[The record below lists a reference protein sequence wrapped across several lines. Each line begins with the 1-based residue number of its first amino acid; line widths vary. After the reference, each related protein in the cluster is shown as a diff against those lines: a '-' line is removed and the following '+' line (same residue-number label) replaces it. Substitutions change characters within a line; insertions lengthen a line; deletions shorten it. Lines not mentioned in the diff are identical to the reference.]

1 MVRVWPLK
9 VHTRI
14 EKGKMGSSYHR
25 ASLEIR
31 EKAFALFKLG
41 YGYKHSAEE
50 LGVNVHTVRDWF
62 RMFRRGHSDTVF
74 NIRSTTAYD
83 LSIRKKV
90 IAERRRDN
98 TPFAQL
104 SEEYGVPASTI
115 RKWMKREDEK
125 DRWSETREK

>member
-1 MVRVWPLK
+1 
-9 VHTRI
+9 
-14 EKGKMGSSYHR
+14 MGSSYHR

-31 EKAFALFKLG
+31 ERAFALFKLG

-104 SEEYGVPASTI
+104 SEEKSSESGRVHQAGQDRRKSLYRASNH
-115 RKWMKREDEK
+115 DASQQA
-125 DRWSETREK
+125 D